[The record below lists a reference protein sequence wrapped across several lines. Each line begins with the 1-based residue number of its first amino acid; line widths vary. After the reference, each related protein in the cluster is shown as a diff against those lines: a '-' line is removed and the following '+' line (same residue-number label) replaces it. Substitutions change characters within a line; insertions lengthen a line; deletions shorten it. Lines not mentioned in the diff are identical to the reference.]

1 MTIDFENILDVS
13 EELLEMVRK
22 WRNSTSVSQY
32 MMTNHD
38 ISPEEHRRW
47 IENLK
52 TKATAKAWAIR
63 FDGRPIGLVSLTNI
77 NLEEKTAEW
86 GFYIADESTRGKGIG
101 SAVLYQLLEYAFE
114 TLKLRSLST
123 SVMENNPNA
132 LHLYEKFGFEIDPT
146 EQQSLL
152 REGRLIEVVTME
164 LSRGTWVRKRKSLQ
178 KEIKQETAAP
188 LS

>member
-1 MTIDFENILDVS
+1 MTIDFQNIFDAS
-13 EELLEMVRK
+13 EALLEMVRN

-32 MMTNHD
+32 MITNHD

-52 TKATAKAWAIR
+52 TKTTAKAWVIR
-63 FDGRPIGLVSLTNI
+63 FDGKPIGVVSLANI

-86 GFYIADESTRGKGIG
+86 GFYIADKSVRAKGIG
-101 SAVLYQLLEYAFE
+101 STVLYQLLEYAFD
-114 TLKLRSLST
+114 TLHLRLMRT
-123 SVMENNPNA
+123 SVMENNPLA

-146 EQQSLL
+146 KKQSLL
-152 REGRLIEVVTME
+152 REGKVVGVVTMA
-164 LSRGTWVRKRKSLQ
+164 LSRDTWVQKRTSLQ
-178 KEIKQETAAP
+178 REIKQNETAP